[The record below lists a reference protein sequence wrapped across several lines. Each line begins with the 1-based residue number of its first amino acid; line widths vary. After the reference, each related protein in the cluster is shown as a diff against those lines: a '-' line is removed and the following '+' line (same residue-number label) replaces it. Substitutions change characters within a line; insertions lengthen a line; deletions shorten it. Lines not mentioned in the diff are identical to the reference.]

1 MKPLLLS
8 DYPKLLADF
17 DKRLIEADI
26 TKANHSGLCNLMKEW
41 YGITPIVDELGY
53 QARFTLSD
61 TADSTLFL
69 LKWS

>member
-1 MKPLLLS
+1 MKQLLLS

-26 TKANHSGLCNLMKEW
+26 TKGLCNLMKEW